1 MTTSLVLTFVG
12 DDRPGL
18 VSAISEKVVDFG
30 GTWLESRSVR
40 LAGKFAGVVLVRVP
54 DENLIPLES
63 ALAKLAPS
71 GLRVSIDRGAAAKSE
86 KPARLVTLEIVGKE
100 RPGIVRDVTQALT
113 RLGVNIEEFMSGL
126 EGEPFTGVEMF
137 RATARLGVPEASSST
152 SCARRSSG
160 WRPRSWSILRSAE
173 MRGKNEKQACRLGWI
188 TVFKA
193 RSGRI

>member
-18 VSAISEKVVDFG
+18 VNAISEKVVDFG

-71 GLRVSIDRGAAAKSE
+71 GLRVSVERGAAAEAE
-86 KPARLVTLEIVGKE
+86 KPARLVTLEIVGNE

-113 RLGVNIEEFMSGL
+113 GLGVNIEEFMSGL

-137 RATARLGVPEASSST
+137 RATARLGVPE
-152 SCARRSSG
+152 G
-160 WRPRSWSILRSAE
+160 LKLDELRKALERLAAE
-173 MRGKNEKQACRLGWI
+173 IMVDLAVDDGQPTA
-188 TVFKA
+188 
-193 RSGRI
+193 

>member
-30 GTWLESRSVR
+30 GAWLESRSVR
-40 LAGKFAGVVLVRVP
+40 LAGKFAGVVLVRIP

-71 GLRVSIDRGAAAKSE
+71 GLRVSIERGAAAEAK
-86 KPARLVTLEIVGKE
+86 KPSRLVTLEIVGKE
-100 RPGIVRDVTQALT
+100 RPGIVRDVTQALN
-113 RLGVNIEEFMSGL
+113 RLGVNIEEFTSGL

-137 RATARLGVPEASSST
+137 RAIARLNVPDGLKLDE
-152 SCARRSSG
+152 
-160 WRPRSWSILRSAE
+160 LRKALEKLAAE
-173 MRGKNEKQACRLGWI
+173 IMVDL
-188 TVFKA
+188 TVDQSEPGA
-193 RSGRI
+193 GA

>member
-1 MTTSLVLTFVG
+1 MTSLVLTFVG

-18 VSAISEKVVDFG
+18 VSAISEKVVEFG

-71 GLRVSIDRGAAAKSE
+71 GLRVSIERGAAEAE
-86 KPARLVTLEIVGKE
+86 KPARLVTLEIVGNE

-113 RLGVNIEEFMSGL
+113 RLGVNIEEFTSGL

-137 RATARLGVPEASSST
+137 RATARLSVPE
-152 SCARRSSG
+152 G
-160 WRPRSWSILRSAE
+160 LKLDELRKALERLAAE
-173 MRGKNEKQACRLGWI
+173 IMVDLAVDDGEPGA
-188 TVFKA
+188 
-193 RSGRI
+193 